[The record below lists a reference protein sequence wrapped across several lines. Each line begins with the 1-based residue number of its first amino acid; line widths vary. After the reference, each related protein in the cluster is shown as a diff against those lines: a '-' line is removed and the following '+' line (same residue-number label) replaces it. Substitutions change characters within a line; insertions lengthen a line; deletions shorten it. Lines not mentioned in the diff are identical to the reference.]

1 LPAKTRPSP
10 KPADGRGRIP
20 AWGWILS
27 AGIGLLAIFFFG
39 RNLLTPT
46 ATPTP
51 TASSSPTMVPTAA
64 LTPVPVDTLTPTKAP
79 TRTRVLTTEP
89 TLTSAPP
96 KPQVAYNNNFEGAV
110 GEGWSNTSTDTTPS
124 GRIFLG
130 RFGNDTVSLTLTGL
144 PDHTDVTVSFDLFII
159 GAWDGNRTDNGLGP
173 DLWTVSVRGG
183 LTLIQTTFGNG
194 DPNSV
199 YRQSYPGWYPD
210 AQNPKRSG
218 AEENNTLGYP
228 DPSGFTPIQDS
239 VYQLSFKF
247 SHSASTLTLDF
258 AGAGLQSLDDESWGL
273 DNLRVVVETSP

>member
-1 LPAKTRPSP
+1 
-10 KPADGRGRIP
+10 
-20 AWGWILS
+20 
-27 AGIGLLAIFFFG
+27 
-39 RNLLTPT
+39 
-46 ATPTP
+46 
-51 TASSSPTMVPTAA
+51 
-64 LTPVPVDTLTPTKAP
+64 
-79 TRTRVLTTEP
+79 
-89 TLTSAPP
+89 
-96 KPQVAYNNNFEGAV
+96 VAYNDDFEGAV
-110 GEGWSNTSTDTTPS
+110 GEGWSKTSTDTTPS

-144 PDHTDVTVSFDLFII
+144 PEHTDVTVSFDLFII

-173 DLWTVSVRGG
+173 DLWTVGVRGG

-218 AEENNTLGYP
+218 AEENNTLSYP
-228 DPSGFTPIQDS
+228 DPSGFTSVQDS
-239 VYQLSFKF
+239 VYHLSFKF

-273 DNLRVVVETSP
+273 DNVRVVVETSP